1 MSRTAH
7 SAGIFSRK
15 SAGSCANCIPS
26 ASFNCDVPMIAPM
39 PMVKPFTTDS
49 GTSSTSRPARSRPA
63 TTRITP
69 AMKVAVTSP
78 SSPWTATTPATT
90 TMNAPVG
97 PPICTRLPP
106 SAEIRK
112 PATMAVTSPSAGL
125 APDAMAMAMDSGM
138 ATIATVIP
146 GQQIG
151 AELGQG
157 VGAQGGDDFGQKHPG
172 GPQKISGGRK
182 GGPSRKGDAIPLPC
196 GLSTPGLGGIDA
208 EFPASPPFR
217 PGTRCAYKRKR
228 SGGLIESRNLG
239 DLGTGHTRM
248 FGLGG
253 LFSSD
258 MAIDLGTAN
267 TLVYVKGRGIVL
279 SEPSVVAYH
288 VKDGVKKVLAVGE
301 DAKLM
306 LGRTPGSIEAIR
318 PMREGVIADFA
329 VAEEMI
335 KYFIRKVAKRST
347 FSRPKIIVCVPHGAT
362 PVEKRAIRESVLRAG
377 ARRAGL
383 IAEPIAAAIGAGMP
397 ITDPTGNM
405 VVDIGGGTTEVAV
418 LSLGDIVYAR
428 SVRVGGDRMDEAIIN
443 YLRRQHNLL
452 VGEST
457 AERIKTSIGT
467 ARMPDDGR
475 GQSMHIRGRD
485 LLNGV
490 PKETEISQAQVAEA
504 LAEPVQAICEAV
516 MTALEA
522 TPPDLAADIVD
533 RGVMLTGGGALLGQ
547 LDLALREQTGLAIS
561 VADESLNCVALGTG
575 KALEYEKQLRHVID
589 YDS

>member
-1 MSRTAH
+1 MRDNRLTCGSDTSTVPKLCKNLYDIEDNRGYSVRSPRYTQPCAACGRFTLAKRVLAL
-7 SAGIFSRK
+7 SQLPNQSYKANAGDPERVVGQRVIF
-15 SAGSCANCIPS
+15 
-26 ASFNCDVPMIAPM
+26 
-39 PMVKPFTTDS
+39 
-49 GTSSTSRPARSRPA
+49 
-63 TTRITP
+63 
-69 AMKVAVTSP
+69 
-78 SSPWTATTPATT
+78 
-90 TMNAPVG
+90 
-97 PPICTRLPP
+97 
-106 SAEIRK
+106 
-112 PATMAVTSPSAGL
+112 
-125 APDAMAMAMDSGM
+125 
-138 ATIATVIP
+138 
-146 GQQIG
+146 
-151 AELGQG
+151 LGQG
-157 VGAQGGDDFGQKHPG
+157 KM
-172 GPQKISGGRK
+172 
-182 GGPSRKGDAIPLPC
+182 L
-196 GLSTPGLGGIDA
+196 GLDKLLG
-208 EFPASPPFR
+208 
-217 PGTRCAYKRKR
+217 
-228 SGGLIESRNLG
+228 
-239 DLGTGHTRM
+239 M
-248 FGLGG
+248 
-253 LFSSD
+253 FSSD

-267 TLVYVKGRGIVL
+267 TLVYVKGRGVVL

-288 VKDGVKKVLAVGE
+288 IKDGQKKVLAVGE

-318 PMREGVIADFA
+318 PMREGVIADFD

-335 KYFIRKVAKRST
+335 KHFIRKVHKRST
-347 FSRPKIIVCVPHGAT
+347 FSKPKIIVCVPHGAT
-362 PVEKRAIRESVLRAG
+362 PVEKRAIRQSVLSAG
-377 ARRAGL
+377 ARKAGL

-443 YLRRQHNLL
+443 YLRRQQNLL

-475 GQSMHIRGRD
+475 GTSMMIRGRD

-504 LAEPVQAICEAV
+504 LSEPVQAICEAV

-533 RGVMLTGGGALLGQ
+533 RGVMLTGGGALLGD
-547 LDLALREQTGLAIS
+547 LDLALREQTGLAVSI
-561 VADESLNCVALGTG
+561 ADESLNCVALGTG
-575 KALEYEKQLRHVID
+575 KALEYEKQLRHAID